1 MFLQFTPAYGFAF
14 LQSGI
19 LPRAVFHKP
28 PGRKTRCGKR
38 TQTAVFHTVFAPQAR
53 RGNCPP
59 SGDDAEVTPSG
70 ANAPAPPRGRLMA
83 MPETLPPP
91 PKAVPLRDDFPR
103 SGGRCRVATKGG
115 VWLDAKR
122 QDGRGYFR
130 AAMTEGVPH
139 KKCRAVRRPS
149 GIAFFFT
156 SYCGTPAVRSG
167 NRGSGCR
174 RPQWW

>member
-53 RGNCPP
+53 RGNSPP

-91 PKAVPLRDDFPR
+91 PKAVPL
-103 SGGRCRVATKGG
+103 GKVASP
-115 VWLDAKR
+115 
-122 QDGRGYFR
+122 Q
-130 AAMTEGVPH
+130 AMTEGANSPPRLRGKSSVENHRLCPFSTPGFSP
-139 KKCRAVRRPS
+139 RRFVENCPGGDS
-149 GIAFFFT
+149 RLEK
-156 SYCGTPAVRSG
+156 SKPVSRSKL
-167 NRGSGCR
+167 
-174 RPQWW
+174 

>member
-28 PGRKTRCGKR
+28 PGRKKQCGKR
-38 TQTAVFHTVFAPQAR
+38 TQTVVFHTVFTPQAR

-91 PKAVPLRDDFPR
+91 LKPSPW
-103 SGGRCRVATKGG
+103 GR
-115 VWLDAKR
+115 WLDAKR

-130 AAMTEGVPH
+130 AAMTEGV
-139 KKCRAVRRPS
+139 RPTKNAGRS
-149 GIAFFFT
+149 ADRPALLFFFT

-174 RPQWW
+174 RPRWW